1 MDFFKGL
8 LSIYFSNTFVKEN
21 VEPKNHVYSSFLLKK
36 NLWFFIIGLQQKNPL
51 KRSMILE
58 LKKKDG
64 LAKQMLQTAKLSDF
78 CPVYKAFPSVVR
90 VIAVSTV

>member
-1 MDFFKGL
+1 MDFFKPCFQFISVIHL
-8 LSIYFSNTFVKEN
+8 LRMLSLDIMFTPHFYF
-21 VEPKNHVYSSFLLKK
+21 LK
-36 NLWFFIIGLQQKNPL
+36 FMVFIIGLRQKNPL
-51 KRSMILE
+51 KRNMILE

-90 VIAVSTV
+90 VITVSTV